1 VTGEAQKIVERR
13 ADPELPALTAVIPV
27 YNEAENILAT
37 LRQLEAQALPRH
49 EILVVYDR
57 DDDTTLPVLAA
68 EAAAF
73 PQVRTVKNAFGPG
86 VLNAIRT
93 GLKAARGDAVVVVMA
108 DMADDLRAL
117 GPMLEA
123 FAAGADVVCGS
134 RYMAGGEQ
142 RGGPRLKGLLSR
154 AAGQSL
160 HLLTRIPTHDVTNSF
175 KLYRR
180 SFLESV
186 AIESRGG
193 FEIGM
198 ELTVKAFTGGY
209 RVAEVP
215 SVWTDR
221 TAGQSRFKLWRW
233 LPRYLKWYLYAFRK
247 RSRPS
252 SGTHPAP
259 GKTA

>member
-1 VTGEAQKIVERR
+1 MDAEALGNQLGGEAHQPV
-13 ADPELPALTAVIPV
+13 LTLVVPV
-27 YNEAENILAT
+27 YNEAENILGT
-37 LRQLEAQALPRH
+37 FRQIEAQPLPRH

-57 DDDTTLPVLAA
+57 DEDTTLPVLAA

-73 PQVRTVKNAFGPG
+73 PQARTVKNAFGHG

-93 GLKAARGDAVVVVMA
+93 GLEAARGEAVVVVMA

-142 RGGPRLKGLLSR
+142 RGGPKLKGLLSR
-154 AAGQSL
+154 AAGLSL
-160 HLLTRIPTHDVTNSF
+160 HVLTRIPTHDVTNSF

-180 SFLESV
+180 SFLETVSV
-186 AIESRGG
+186 ESRGG

-198 ELTVKAFTGGY
+198 ELTVKAFVGGY

-233 LPRYLKWYLYAFRK
+233 LPRYLKWYLYPFRRRATA
-247 RSRPS
+247 RSGNSPTPRR
-252 SGTHPAP
+252 A
-259 GKTA
+259 A